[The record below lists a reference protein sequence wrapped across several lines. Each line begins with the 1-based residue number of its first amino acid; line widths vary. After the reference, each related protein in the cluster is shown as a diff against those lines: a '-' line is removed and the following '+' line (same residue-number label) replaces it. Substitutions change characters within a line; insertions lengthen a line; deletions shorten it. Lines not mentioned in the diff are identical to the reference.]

1 MTKNKKQKK
10 LIRERA
16 ARSGTRYTTAMRSLA
31 PKKAGHAEDR
41 GAAMA
46 TLDPT
51 IKAAFDFPL
60 AHVLARYMKDH
71 GVSQADAEIHDRELR
86 RYLCLAARD
95 PGAGWPMVP
104 ALDPL
109 WHTFL
114 VFTKDYQRFC
124 QTLGV
129 PFIHHQPF
137 DDAVDR
143 DRVEHRYQQ
152 FLAEYRETFG
162 PPPLEVWPD
171 TLANCGSECEQQCQ
185 GQCASSD

>member
-10 LIRERA
+10 LVRERA
-16 ARSGTRYTTAMRSLA
+16 ARSGIRYTTAKRSLA
-31 PKKAGHAEDR
+31 PKSSRAEDSNV
-41 GAAMA
+41 AVA
-46 TLDPT
+46 TLPPAV
-51 IKAAFDFPL
+51 KAALNFPL

-71 GVSQADAEIHDRELR
+71 GVSETDAKIRDRELR
-86 RYLCLAARD
+86 RYLCLAARN
-95 PGAGWPMVP
+95 PSAGWPMVP

-114 VFTKDYQRFC
+114 LFTKDYQRFC

-137 DDAVDR
+137 DDIVDR
-143 DRVEHRYQQ
+143 DEVEHRYQQ

-162 PPPLEVWPD
+162 PAPMDVWPD